1 MRKWERK
8 WDEARKTS
16 TFLSLLSSCTHHSF
30 PSVSSFSDTP
40 LIRHS
45 PYLRQLL
52 LSNTLPLTPQ
62 GSLSFP
68 AFSSCFIYSLFN
80 SLRCIC
86 FPFLSPWHPSP
97 PALTTSLWF
106 IYSFSRPLLVHHLAS
121 LSLCCISHTR
131 WRHWVV
137 YSYHLVGAFIF
148 FTIHVLPSLSCKI
161 FFSFNN
167 LCSSFIVSL
176 ISPLDFLCFPLFDVE
191 SPFLLALSCFFFHVN
206 SSLIGHSLHN
216 WSPLNVISL
225 YTTFI
230 TL

>member
-1 MRKWERK
+1 MHLFPISLALTPFPSR
-8 WDEARKTS
+8 S
-16 TFLSLLSSCTHHSF
+16 HHLSLIHLFILPSSPCS
-30 PSVSSFSDTP
+30 P
-40 LIRHS
+40 LG
-45 PYLRQLL
+45 L
-52 LSNTLPLTPQ
+52 
-62 GSLSFP
+62 
-68 AFSSCFIYSLFN
+68 
-80 SLRCIC
+80 
-86 FPFLSPWHPSP
+86 
-97 PALTTSLWF
+97 
-106 IYSFSRPLLVHHLAS
+106 S

-191 SPFLLALSCFFFHVN
+191 SPFLLALACFFFHVN

-230 TL
+230 TLCCYSRPWTVTAFWFSVPERLSNHPSAELSFLNSFSPDANTLSSVFRIIYCMIWKSFHRRQISNGNLWCCFTFCYVLFF

>member
-1 MRKWERK
+1 MTVSDKVWENEKGSGTRQEK
-8 WDEARKTS
+8 PPPFYLCCHLVLTIH
-16 TFLSLLSSCTHHSF
+16 FPLFPLSLTLPSSVTLPISANCSFLILS
-30 PSVSSFSDTP
+30 
-40 LIRHS
+40 
-45 PYLRQLL
+45 
-52 LSNTLPLTPQ
+52 PLTPQ

-97 PALTTSLWF
+97 PLS
-106 IYSFSRPLLVHHLAS
+106 HHLSLIHLFILPSSPCSPLGLS
-121 LSLCCISHTR
+121 LSPSLCCICCISHTR

-191 SPFLLALSCFFFHVN
+191 SPFLLALSCFFF
-206 SSLIGHSLHN
+206 
-216 WSPLNVISL
+216 PC
-225 YTTFI
+225 
-230 TL
+230 

>member
-1 MRKWERK
+1 MHLFPISLALTPFPSR
-8 WDEARKTS
+8 S
-16 TFLSLLSSCTHHSF
+16 HHLSLIHLFILPSSPCS
-30 PSVSSFSDTP
+30 P
-40 LIRHS
+40 LG
-45 PYLRQLL
+45 L
-52 LSNTLPLTPQ
+52 
-62 GSLSFP
+62 
-68 AFSSCFIYSLFN
+68 
-80 SLRCIC
+80 
-86 FPFLSPWHPSP
+86 
-97 PALTTSLWF
+97 
-106 IYSFSRPLLVHHLAS
+106 S

-148 FTIHVLPSLSCKI
+148 FTIHVLPSLSRKI

-167 LCSSFIVSL
+167 LCSSFIVNL

-191 SPFLLALSCFFFHVN
+191 SPFLLALACFFFHVN

-230 TL
+230 TLCVVIQGLEL